1 MATKIAKDQCQV
13 LVVGAGPAGAATAYH
28 LAKAGID
35 VLVLEKSAFPRDKIC
50 GDGLTP
56 GAVKEILAMGI
67 NPVQEGWQ
75 VNRGLSV
82 IGGGHRISLPWPEKS
97 SLPSYG
103 LTCKRTE
110 LDQRLIQQAVA
121 CGARLIENTAVQD
134 LLTDGDGYACGVNA
148 IVREPQTRQKKNREF
163 RARYVVDCTGANA
176 RLASRQGR
184 TPLKNRPMAVAA
196 RAYFYSPRGNEE
208 MMESH
213 LELWDGKPGHSN
225 LLPGYGWLFPM
236 GGGIV
241 NVGLGSVSSGA
252 QSTKLPYKQIFNR
265 WVANLPK
272 QWGLSEENMIGS
284 LRSAPLPMAFNRKP
298 AYENGL
304 LLVGDA
310 AGMVSPFN
318 GEGIAPAMFAGR
330 RAADAL
336 VQALGRTSRGQAELA
351 LLEYPRDLQDQYG
364 GYYSLGRVFVRLIEN
379 PKIMHA
385 CTKYG
390 LDKPALMRFVHKM
403 LSDGYERRGGVAS
416 DRVLQILTKV
426 VKPS

>member
-1 MATKIAKDQCQV
+1 MATNIAKDQCQV

-67 NPVQEGWQ
+67 NPVEEGWQ

-82 IGGGHRISLPWPEKS
+82 IGGGHRITLPWPEKS

-110 LDQRLIQQAVA
+110 LDQRLIQQAVD

-134 LLTDGDGYACGVNA
+134 LLTDADGYACGVSA
-148 IVREPQTRQKKNREF
+148 IAREPQTRQKKNREF

-336 VQALGRTSRGQAELA
+336 IQALGRTSRAQAELT

-364 GYYSLGRVFVRLIEN
+364 GYYSLGRAFVRLIEN
-379 PKIMHA
+379 PRIMHA

>member
-67 NPVQEGWQ
+67 TPVEEGWQ

-82 IGGGHRISLPWPEKS
+82 IGGGHRITLPWPEKS

-121 CGARLIENTAVQD
+121 CGARLIENTSVQD
-134 LLTDGDGYACGVNA
+134 LLTDADGYACGVSA

-184 TPLKNRPMAVAA
+184 TPLKNRPLAVAA

-236 GGGIV
+236 GDGIV

-336 VQALGRTSRGQAELA
+336 IQALGRTSRAQAELA
-351 LLEYPRDLQDQYG
+351 LQEYPRDLQDQYG

-403 LSDGYERRGGVAS
+403 LSDGYERRSGVAS

>member
-1 MATKIAKDQCQV
+1 MTDQLADKHCQV

-28 LAKAGID
+28 LAKSGVD
-35 VLVLEKSAFPRDKIC
+35 VLVLEKGTFPRDKIC

-67 NPVQEGWQ
+67 NPLAEGWQ
-75 VNRGLSV
+75 PNYGLSV
-82 IGGGHRISLPWPEKS
+82 IGGGHRIALPWPKIG

-103 LTCKRTE
+103 LTCQRTK
-110 LDQRLIQQAVA
+110 LDQRLIQQAVEA
-121 CGARLIENTAVQD
+121 GARLAENTVVQD
-134 LLTDGDGYACGVNA
+134 LLTDDGGCAQGVSA
-148 IVREPQTRQKKNREF
+148 IQRDLETRQKRELSF
-163 RARYVVDCTGANA
+163 QAQYVVDCTGANA

-196 RAYFYSPRGNEE
+196 RAYFRSPRGDET

-213 LELWDGKPGHSN
+213 LELWDGKPGKSN

-236 GGGIV
+236 GEGIV

-252 QSTKLPYKQIFNR
+252 QSTKLPYKEIFHR
-265 WVANLPK
+265 WVANLPEE
-272 QWGLSEENMIGS
+272 WGLCEENMLGS

-330 RAADAL
+330 RAAAAL
-336 VQALGRTSRGQAELA
+336 VQAMGRTSRAQSELA
-351 LLEYPRDLQDQYG
+351 LREYPRDLQDQYG

-403 LSDGYERRGGVAS
+403 LSDGYERRKGVAS

-426 VKPS
+426 VIPS

>member
-67 NPVQEGWQ
+67 NPVEEGWQ

-82 IGGGHRISLPWPEKS
+82 IGGGHRITLPWPEKS

-121 CGARLIENTAVQD
+121 CGARLIENTSVQD
-134 LLTDGDGYACGVNA
+134 LLTDADGYACGVSA

-184 TPLKNRPMAVAA
+184 TPLKNRPLAVAA

-236 GGGIV
+236 GDGIV

-336 VQALGRTSRGQAELA
+336 IQALGRTSRAQAELA
-351 LLEYPRDLQDQYG
+351 LQEYPRDLQDQYG

>member
-1 MATKIAKDQCQV
+1 MTDQLADKHCQV

-28 LAKAGID
+28 LAKSGVD
-35 VLVLEKSAFPRDKIC
+35 VLVLEKGTFPRDKIC

-67 NPVQEGWQ
+67 NPLEEGWQ
-75 VNRGLSV
+75 PNHGLSV
-82 IGGGHRISLPWPEKS
+82 IGGGHRITLPWPKQGA
-97 SLPSYG
+97 LPSYG
-103 LTCKRTE
+103 LTCQRKK
-110 LDQRLIQQAVA
+110 LDQRLVKQAVA
-121 CGARLIENTAVQD
+121 AGARLQENTVVQD
-134 LLTDGDGYACGVNA
+134 LLTDDGGYARGVSA
-148 IVREPQTRQKKNREF
+148 IQRDLETRQKRELSF
-163 RARYVVDCTGANA
+163 HAQYVVDCTGANA

-196 RAYFYSPRGNEE
+196 RAYFHSPRGDET

-213 LELWDGKPGHSN
+213 LELWDGKPGKSN

-236 GGGIV
+236 GDGIV

-252 QSTKLPYKQIFNR
+252 QSTKLPYKEIFHR
-265 WVANLPK
+265 WVANLPEE
-272 QWGLSEENMIGS
+272 WGLHEENMVGP

-330 RAADAL
+330 RAAAAL
-336 VQALGRTSRGQAELA
+336 VQALGRTSRAQAELA
-351 LLEYPRDLQDQYG
+351 LREYPRDLQDQYG
-364 GYYSLGRVFVRLIEN
+364 GYYSLGRIFVRLIEN

-416 DRVLQILTKV
+416 DKVLRILTKV
-426 VKPS
+426 VIPS

>member
-1 MATKIAKDQCQV
+1 M
-13 LVVGAGPAGAATAYH
+13 
-28 LAKAGID
+28 
-35 VLVLEKSAFPRDKIC
+35 
-50 GDGLTP
+50 GD
-56 GAVKEILAMGI
+56 
-67 NPVQEGWQ
+67 
-75 VNRGLSV
+75 
-82 IGGGHRISLPWPEKS
+82 
-97 SLPSYG
+97 
-103 LTCKRTE
+103 
-110 LDQRLIQQAVA
+110 
-121 CGARLIENTAVQD
+121 
-134 LLTDGDGYACGVNA
+134 
-148 IVREPQTRQKKNREF
+148 
-163 RARYVVDCTGANA
+163 
-176 RLASRQGR
+176 
-184 TPLKNRPMAVAA
+184 
-196 RAYFYSPRGNEE
+196 
-208 MMESH
+208 
-213 LELWDGKPGHSN
+213 
-225 LLPGYGWLFPM
+225 
-236 GGGIV
+236 GIV

-336 VQALGRTSRGQAELA
+336 IQALGRTSRAQAELA
-351 LLEYPRDLQDQYG
+351 LQEYPRDLQDQYG

>member
-1 MATKIAKDQCQV
+1 MTDQLADKHCQV

-28 LAKAGID
+28 LAKSGVD
-35 VLVLEKSAFPRDKIC
+35 VLVLEKGTFPRDKIC

-67 NPVQEGWQ
+67 NPLAEGWQ
-75 VNRGLSV
+75 PNYGLSV
-82 IGGGHRISLPWPEKS
+82 IGGGHRISLPWPKVG

-103 LTCKRTE
+103 LTCQRTK

-121 CGARLIENTAVQD
+121 AGARLAENTVVQD
-134 LLTDGDGYACGVNA
+134 LLTDDGGYARGVSA
-148 IVREPQTRQKKNREF
+148 IQRDLDTRQKRELSF
-163 RARYVVDCTGANA
+163 HAQYVVDCTGANA

-196 RAYFYSPRGNEE
+196 RAYFRSPRGDET

-213 LELWDGKPGHSN
+213 LELWDGKPGKSN

-236 GGGIV
+236 GEGIV

-252 QSTKLPYKQIFNR
+252 QSTKLPYKEIFHR
-265 WVANLPK
+265 WVANLPEE
-272 QWGLSEENMIGS
+272 WGLREENMLGT

-330 RAADAL
+330 RAAAAL
-336 VQALGRTSRGQAELA
+336 VQALGRTSRAQSELA
-351 LLEYPRDLQDQYG
+351 LREYPRDLQDQYG

-403 LSDGYERRGGVAS
+403 LSDGYERRKGVAS

-426 VKPS
+426 VIPS

>member
-1 MATKIAKDQCQV
+1 MADQLADHQCQV

-35 VLVLEKSAFPRDKIC
+35 VLVLEKASFPRDKIC

-67 NPVQEGWQ
+67 NPLAEGWQ
-75 VNRGLSV
+75 PNYGLSV
-82 IGGGHRISLPWPEKS
+82 IGGGHRITLPWPKAG
-97 SLPSYG
+97 SLPAYG
-103 LTCKRTE
+103 LTRQRTQ

-121 CGARLIENTAVQD
+121 AGARLMENTVVQD
-134 LLTDGDGYACGVNA
+134 LLTDGDGYARGVNA
-148 IVREPQTRQKKNREF
+148 IQRDRETRQKHELSF
-163 RARYVVDCTGANA
+163 RAEYVVDCTGANA

-196 RAYFYSPRGNEE
+196 RAYFRSPRGNET

-213 LELWDGKPGHSN
+213 LELWDGKPGKSN

-236 GGGIV
+236 GDGIV

-252 QSTKLPYKQIFNR
+252 QSTKLPYKEIFHR
-265 WVANLPK
+265 WVANLPEE
-272 QWGLSEENMIGS
+272 WGLNEENMVGP

-336 VQALGRTSRGQAELA
+336 VQALGRTSRAQSELA
-351 LLEYPRDLQDQYG
+351 LREYPRDLLDQYG
-364 GYYSLGRVFVRLIEN
+364 GYYTLGRIFVRLIEN
-379 PKIMHA
+379 PQIMHA

-403 LSDGYERRGGVAS
+403 LSDGFERRGGVAS
-416 DRVLQILTKV
+416 DKVLQILTKV

>member
-1 MATKIAKDQCQV
+1 MTDQLADNQCQV

-28 LAKAGID
+28 LAQAGVD
-35 VLVLEKSAFPRDKIC
+35 VLVLEKGIFPRDKIC

-67 NPVQEGWQ
+67 NPLSEGWQ
-75 VNRGLSV
+75 PNYGLSV
-82 IGGGHRISLPWPEKS
+82 IGGGHRIALPWPKTG
-97 SLPSYG
+97 SLPAYG
-103 LTCKRTE
+103 LTCQRKK

-121 CGARLIENTAVQD
+121 AGARLEENTVVQD
-134 LLTDGDGYACGVNA
+134 LLTDDAGYAKGVRA
-148 IVREPQTRQKKNREF
+148 IQRDRETRQRHELSF
-163 RARYVVDCTGANA
+163 HAQYVVDCTGANA

-184 TPLKNRPMAVAA
+184 TPLKNRPLAVAA
-196 RAYFYSPRGNEE
+196 RAYFRSPRGNET

-213 LELWDGKPGHSN
+213 LELWDGKPGKSN

-236 GGGIV
+236 GEGIV

-252 QSTKLPYKQIFNR
+252 QSTKLPYKEIFHR
-265 WVANLPK
+265 WVANLPEE
-272 QWGLSEENMIGS
+272 WGLSEKNMLGP

-330 RAADAL
+330 RAAAAL
-336 VQALGRTSRGQAELA
+336 VQALGRTSRAQAELA
-351 LLEYPRDLQDQYG
+351 LREYPRDLQDQYG

-379 PKIMHA
+379 PQIMHA

-426 VKPS
+426 VIPS

>member
-67 NPVQEGWQ
+67 NPVEEGWQ

-82 IGGGHRISLPWPEKS
+82 IGGGHRITLPWPEKS

-134 LLTDGDGYACGVNA
+134 LVTDADGYACGVSA

-184 TPLKNRPMAVAA
+184 TPLKNRPLAVAA

-236 GGGIV
+236 GDGIV

-330 RAADAL
+330 RAADA
-336 VQALGRTSRGQAELA
+336 
-351 LLEYPRDLQDQYG
+351 
-364 GYYSLGRVFVRLIEN
+364 F
-379 PKIMHA
+379 
-385 CTKYG
+385 
-390 LDKPALMRFVHKM
+390 
-403 LSDGYERRGGVAS
+403 
-416 DRVLQILTKV
+416 
-426 VKPS
+426 